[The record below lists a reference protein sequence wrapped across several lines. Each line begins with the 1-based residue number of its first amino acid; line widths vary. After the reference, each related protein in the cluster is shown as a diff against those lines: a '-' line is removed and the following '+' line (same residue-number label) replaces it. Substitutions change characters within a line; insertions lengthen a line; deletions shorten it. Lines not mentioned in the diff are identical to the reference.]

1 MVVVMGVV
9 VEVKLVG
16 KLSGGLWK
24 VNVRVMGLVKMM
36 RNSNSEMG
44 IL

>member
-1 MVVVMGVV
+1 MVGVAGVV
-9 VEVKLVG
+9 VEVELVG
-16 KLSGGLWK
+16 KLSGGLRE

-44 IL
+44 VL